1 MARSSLDLAR
11 YIIHLL
17 YKHNFEVSNT
27 KVQKI
32 LYCYLGFGLAKK
44 IPKKEIIDELP
55 QAWDRGP
62 VFPKVFSMLKGY
74 KNLRMFALDMEG
86 ELSKLENEIMKKT
99 VILLGAFGAGHLSTW
114 THLPNSPWDIVYNLQ
129 NARYAIIPLEII
141 KDYFEEEVEDLEAN
155 FK

>member
-1 MARSSLDLAR
+1 MARSSLSLAR
-11 YIIHLL
+11 YIIYLL

-32 LYCYLGFGLAKK
+32 LYCYVGFGLAKK

-62 VFPKVFSMLKGY
+62 VFPKVFALLKGY
-74 KNLRMFALDMEG
+74 KNLKTMGMDMKD
-86 ELSKLENEIMKKT
+86 ELSKLENEIIKKT
-99 VILLGAFGAGHLSTW
+99 VMLLGGFGAGHLSTW

-129 NARYAIIPLEII
+129 KAKYAIIPLEII
-141 KDYFEEEVEDLEAN
+141 KEYFEEEVEDLDAN
-155 FK
+155 FR